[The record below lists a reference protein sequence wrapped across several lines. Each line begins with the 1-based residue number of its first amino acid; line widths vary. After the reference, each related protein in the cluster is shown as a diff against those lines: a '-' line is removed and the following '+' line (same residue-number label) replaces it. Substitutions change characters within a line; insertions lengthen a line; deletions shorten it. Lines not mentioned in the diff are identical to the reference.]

1 MRQPRLRAVLALALV
16 SIAVAS
22 CGPSRRAV
30 ESAENALFRDTA
42 LDLAIE
48 APTRTPANILRDRY
62 RNPRETL
69 GFFEVDPT
77 DTVVEI
83 WPGGGWYTEILAP
96 YLSARGTYYAA
107 GNERQLR
114 DVKAMLARDAL
125 TYGEIKFAGFPAAT
139 GETRVPDGTA
149 DVVLTFRNVHNWI
162 MPEPPVGEEAFR
174 QMFAMLKKGGILGV
188 AEHRLPEEADAA
200 REKKSGYVRVST
212 VRALAE
218 RAGFRFVGSSEIN
231 ANPLDTKDHPNGVW
245 SLPPSLR
252 GGDVD
257 RAKYLA
263 IGESDR
269 MTLKFVKP

>member
-1 MRQPRLRAVLALALV
+1 MRQSPIRAALALALLLATA
-16 SIAVAS
+16 SS
-22 CGPSRRAV
+22 CGPSRKAV
-30 ESAENALFRDTA
+30 QSAEDALFRDTA

-48 APTRTPANILRDRY
+48 APTRTPANIARDRY
-62 RNPRETL
+62 RHPRETL
-69 GFFEVDPT
+69 AFFEVDPT

-96 YLSARGTYYAA
+96 YLSARGTYFAI

-114 DVKAMLARDAL
+114 DARAMVAKDPL
-125 TYGEIKFAGFPAAT
+125 TYGEIKFAAFPAGA
-139 GETRVPDGTA
+139 GDTRVPDGTA
-149 DVVLTFRNVHNWI
+149 DVVVTFRNVHNWI

-174 QMFAMLKKGGILGV
+174 QMFAMLKKGGTLGV
-188 AEHRLPEEADAA
+188 VEHRLPEDADAA
-200 REKKSGYVRVST
+200 RERKSGYVRVST

-245 SLPPSLR
+245 SLPPALR
-252 GGDVD
+252 GGAVD
-257 RAKYLA
+257 REKYLA

-269 MTLKFVKP
+269 MTLRFVKP